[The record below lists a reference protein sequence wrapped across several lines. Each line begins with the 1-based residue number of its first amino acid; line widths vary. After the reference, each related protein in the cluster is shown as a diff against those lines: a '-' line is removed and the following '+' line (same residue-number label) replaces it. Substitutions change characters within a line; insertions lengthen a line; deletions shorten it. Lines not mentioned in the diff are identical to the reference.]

1 MQKGCEEILVFDSDC
16 RPKLL
21 ANLSNQDHIV
31 RVGHGMNLRILSR
44 PDPLF
49 FFWSKN
55 VDMCAHFWETFSVRA
70 EQKTDGRRQKKCLDT
85 LKTRINNFL

>member
-1 MQKGCEEILVFDSDC
+1 MSLWWNQLYKTSSDGNVGALCGWRFVYMQKGCEEILVFDSDC

-49 FFWSKN
+49 FFL
-55 VDMCAHFWETFSVRA
+55 V
-70 EQKTDGRRQKKCLDT
+70 
-85 LKTRINNFL
+85 